1 MSKVEKIKRMIER
14 ERNKRGLSQREL
26 CKLAGMSS
34 ATYNALMTRNNG
46 PTLATLIAFCDAMH
60 MEVEIR
66 CR

>member
-26 CKLAGMSS
+26 CKMAGMSS

-46 PTLATLIAFCDAMH
+46 PTLATLIAFCNAMN